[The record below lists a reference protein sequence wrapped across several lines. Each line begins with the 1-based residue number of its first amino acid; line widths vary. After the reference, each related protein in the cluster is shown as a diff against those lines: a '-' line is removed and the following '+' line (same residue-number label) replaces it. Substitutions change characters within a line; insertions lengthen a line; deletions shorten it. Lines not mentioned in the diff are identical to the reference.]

1 VGDFEYLKEDEES
14 TGVGADIFVRKKKP
28 GPTVGVGY
36 YVDIYESGVKINSV
50 EARTKKDVKQ
60 ILDEYKG
67 KYNTLRSFEIESQQH
82 ITYKTK
88 EERGEEPIKKPEEE
102 KKPEM
107 EVTTERG
114 ETAMQTID
122 QVLLKKASIIETMLT
137 RLKYPTLPIKKWA
150 ETAVGQGNVDIF
162 PETPPEAG
170 ATDETVVDE
179 KTTAD
184 KISKKLIEYVQN
196 NAQKPVDELYNGIK
210 HWISIVKKKLKEW
223 EKMSGQPL
231 DRKMIAEQIKNAVT
245 SGDAAIIKQVSGL
258 DVTPEVAAA
267 LQKVT
272 LMEIGSAQDSG
283 VLAESIGKAASL
295 DDDVAKV
302 VGIVS
307 KAPESEAKFEA
318 AQALKETFGDSI
330 PDIVQ
335 MLPETFHGKAVEK
348 AIMEMEQDAAS
359 KSDSIS
365 TTAVN
370 PTSMNPTVEI
380 SIKAFWNYAYRAKKT
395 ASLET
400 LFEEWVNN
408 EKLELEQARL
418 ILAGVYKGAYTLLRN
433 KSALVSADSLL
444 DILISDP
451 NNATVYDGWIKLDDS
466 MNIGGMLGKT
476 FIAEHQGG
484 DEKISA
490 ELDAFFR
497 AEAQKE
503 GSPFKVPSD
512 VFNKT
517 IVQEYDKAFKGTK
530 QNLAFIAKA
539 TYTLKML
546 IIQNMKDRFPIM
558 YGAVVNSLVHTK
570 NGKARISFTDYD
582 GTMNVLFARWQ
593 GSALVITPEEE
604 EQVMSSGM
612 QEGESMTQNTAPQTA
627 DTTENTI
634 TPRG

>member
-1 VGDFEYLKEDEES
+1 VGDFEYLKEDEDA

-28 GPTVGVGY
+28 GPAVGVGY

-60 ILDEYKG
+60 ILDEYKS

-88 EERGEEPIKKPEEE
+88 EERGEEPPKKPEEE
-102 KKPEM
+102 KKPET

-114 ETAMQTID
+114 ETAMNTID

-137 RLKYPTLPIKKWA
+137 RLKYPTLPIRKWA
-150 ETAVGQGNVDIF
+150 ETAVGQGNVDLF

-170 ATDETVVDE
+170 VTDETVVDE
-179 KTTAD
+179 KTTAN
-184 KISKKLIEYVQN
+184 KIVKKLIEYVQN

-210 HWISIVKKKLKEW
+210 HWISIVKKKMKEW

-245 SGDAAIIKQVSGL
+245 SGDAAVIKQVSGL

-348 AIMEMEQDAAS
+348 AIMEMEQDAAN

-380 SIKAFWNYAYRAKKT
+380 SIKAFWEYAYRAKKT

-400 LFEEWVNN
+400 LFEEWVNK
-408 EKLELEQARL
+408 EKIELEQARL
-418 ILAGVYKGAYTLLRN
+418 LLTGVYKDVNALFRN
-433 KSALVSADSLL
+433 KSALISADSLL
-444 DILISDP
+444 DILISGP
-451 NNATVYDGWIKLDDS
+451 KNVTVYYGWIKLDDS
-466 MNIGGMLGKT
+466 LNIGGMLGKT
-476 FIAEHQGG
+476 FIAEHKDG
-484 DEKISA
+484 DERISA

-497 AEAQKE
+497 GEVQKE
-503 GSPFKVPSD
+503 GSPFKVPND

-517 IVQEYDKAFKGTK
+517 IVKEYDKTFKGAK

-558 YGAVVNSLVHTK
+558 YGALVTSLVH
-570 NGKARISFTDYD
+570 NQNEKARISFTDYD
-582 GTMNVLFARWQ
+582 GTLSVFYARWR
-593 GSALVITPEEE
+593 GSALAISPEEE
-604 EQVMSSGM
+604 EQAVSSGV
-612 QEGESMTQNTAPQTA
+612 QESEPTG
-627 DTTENTI
+627 TTENQSI
-634 TPRG
+634 IKEQS